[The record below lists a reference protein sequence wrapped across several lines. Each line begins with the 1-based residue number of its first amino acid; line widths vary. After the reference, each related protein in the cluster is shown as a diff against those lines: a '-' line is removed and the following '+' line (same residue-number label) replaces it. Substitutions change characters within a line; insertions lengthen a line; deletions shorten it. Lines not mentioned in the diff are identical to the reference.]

1 MIGIV
6 ESGATKTQWVFID
19 KAQKQFT
26 YRTPGFSPTYQSSE
40 DIAKIIQND
49 LLPHLEFKEAI
60 GKIYY
65 YGAGC
70 EAAGR
75 KKIIA
80 DAFKATM
87 PSTDV
92 IVNHDLY
99 GAAKALFG
107 DKPGIACISGTGSN
121 TCYYDGKNI
130 VENVYSP
137 GLFLGDEGSG
147 GYVGKL
153 LISKYLRKALPDHLL
168 KAFEDEYPD
177 RADQIMNKVYKG
189 EMPSRY
195 LASFAPFAMK
205 HINDP
210 EIYKIVYQ
218 SFDELFDNCIVRY
231 KNYKEL
237 PIGFVGS
244 IAYHFKEIL
253 DKVAESKGAKIA
265 IIDPDPSKA
274 LVQYHLEKFLHEHN

>member
-19 KAQKQFT
+19 KNKKQYT
-26 YRTPGFSPTYQSSE
+26 YRTDGLSPTYQSNE
-40 DIAKIIQND
+40 EIARVIQND
-49 LLPHLEFKEAI
+49 LLPQLEFKETVH
-60 GKIYY
+60 KIYY
-65 YGAGC
+65 YGTGC
-70 EAAGR
+70 EAAYR
-75 KKIIA
+75 KKIVA
-80 DAFKATM
+80 DAFKIAM
-87 PSTDV
+87 SSTEV

-99 GAAKALFG
+99 AAAKALFG

-147 GYVGKL
+147 GYIGKL
-153 LISKYLRKALPDHLL
+153 LISKYLRKALPDHLM
-168 KAFEDEYPD
+168 KAFEEEYPD
-177 RADQIMNKVYKG
+177 RTDQIMNNVYKG

-205 HINDP
+205 HIREP

-218 SFDELFDNCIVRY
+218 SFNELFDNCIVRY
-231 KNYKEL
+231 KNYQEL

-265 IIDPDPSKA
+265 VIDPDPSQA
-274 LVQYHLEKFLHEHN
+274 LVQYHLDKFL